1 MNMKTPKDQKIFADK
16 KFEDLEK
23 RIRVLE
29 ERFAFYEY
37 GNETLSSV
45 EFELEKRIQKLER
58 ENQQLI
64 EEIRRLRAC
73 LRDPFNPQPEKPPH
87 Y

>member
-1 MNMKTPKDQKIFADK
+1 MNTEFSKDKNHSADK
-16 KFEDLEK
+16 KMEELEK

-45 EFELEKRIQKLER
+45 EIELEKRLRMLER
-58 ENQQLI
+58 ENRQMI

-73 LRDPFNPQPEKPPH
+73 LRDPFNPQLEKPPH

>member
-1 MNMKTPKDQKIFADK
+1 MNPEFSKDKNHFADK
-16 KFEDLEK
+16 KMEELEK

-45 EFELEKRIQKLER
+45 EIELEKRLRKLER
-58 ENQQLI
+58 ENRQMI

-73 LRDPFNPQPEKPPH
+73 LRDPFNPQLEKPPH